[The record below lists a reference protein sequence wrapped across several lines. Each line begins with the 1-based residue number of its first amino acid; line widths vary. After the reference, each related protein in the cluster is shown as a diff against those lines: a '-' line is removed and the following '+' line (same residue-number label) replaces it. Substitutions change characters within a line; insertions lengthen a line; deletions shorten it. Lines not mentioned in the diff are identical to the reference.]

1 MQQKLL
7 LLLKSVGKKEKIILA
22 VIFGLMILIPSGSFV
37 LSQVVGPSPAPT
49 EDIGSYTPV
58 SSPREVPDDSSL
70 SKLVKEL
77 QATPSATPTTIVDV
91 NNTTATEG
99 ATLLLGQTLGFRLIM
114 EGRPFEKYAA
124 KVFLGLGSGQIVNS
138 PKYLLSFLI
147 NVPNTGIYSGLPLAG
162 LDEGQTYTA
171 YIKGP
176 AQLATASAFVVKPTP
191 IDLGILNLITGDVNE
206 DNVIDSSDYNLV
218 KGALGMTSSSQL
230 WNPVYDFNLD
240 NRINTLDLTIVSR
253 NLGKVGMSGPW
264 YSSQQ
269 AATKSATMSGG
280 PVMGGPDNDPKSG
293 KGYWMW
299 MPAPESF

>member
-1 MQQKLL
+1 MQKLQ
-7 LLLKSVGKKEKIILA
+7 LLLKSVGTREKIILA
-22 VIFGLMILIPSGSFV
+22 VIFGLIILIPSGSFV
-37 LSQVVGPSPAPT
+37 LSQVIAPSPAPIV
-49 EDIGSYTPV
+49 DIGSYTPV
-58 SSPREVPDDSSL
+58 SSPKAVSDDSPL

-77 QATPSATPTTIVDV
+77 QATPSATPNSLINVTP
-91 NNTTATEG
+91 TATEG
-99 ATLLLGQTLGFRLIM
+99 ATLLLGQTLGFRLIL

-124 KVFLGLGSGQIVNS
+124 KVFLGLSNGQIINN
-138 PKYLLSFLI
+138 PQYLLSFLI
-147 NVPNTGIYSGLPLAG
+147 NVPDSGIYSGLPLAG
-162 LDEGQTYTA
+162 LDEGQQYTA

-176 AQLATASAFVVKPTP
+176 SQLATASAFVVKPTP

-206 DNVIDSSDYNLV
+206 DNVIDSSDYNIV
-218 KGALGMTSSSQL
+218 KAALGMTSNSQN
-230 WNPVYDFNLD
+230 WNPVLDFNLD

-253 NLGKVGMSGPW
+253 NLGKIGMSGPW

-280 PVMGGPDNDPKSG
+280 PVLDGVDNDPKSG

>member
-1 MQQKLL
+1 MQKLK
-7 LLLKSVGKKEKIILA
+7 LLLKSVGTREKIILA

-37 LSQVVGPSPAPT
+37 LSQALTSSPAPSS
-49 EDIGSYTPV
+49 DINSYTPI
-58 SSPREVPDDSSL
+58 SSPKAVASDSPL

-77 QATPSATPTTIVDV
+77 QATPSATPNSLI
-91 NNTTATEG
+91 NINPTATEG

-124 KVFLGLGSGQIVNS
+124 KVFLGLASGEIINN

-147 NVPNTGIYSGLPLAG
+147 NVPDSGIYTGLPLAG

-176 AQLATASAFVVKPTP
+176 AQLATASAFIVKPTP

-206 DNVIDSSDYNLV
+206 DNVIDSADYNLV
-218 KGALGMTSSSQL
+218 KAALGQTPSSQT
-230 WNPVYDFNLD
+230 WNSNLDFNMD
-240 NRINTLDLTIVSR
+240 NRINTLDLTIVSK

-264 YSSQQ
+264 YSSQK
-269 AATKSATMSGG
+269 AATKSATVSGS
-280 PVMGGPDNDPKSG
+280 PSVSGGPDNGPQTG

-299 MPAPESF
+299 MPAAESF